1 MSSGGASFGQA
12 LFVNRLVFSIVYGAK
27 KMLLKES
34 MVERESNILFKV
46 LNDGNFPNF
55 SFLSFTT
62 DLRG

>member
-1 MSSGGASFGQA
+1 M
-12 LFVNRLVFSIVYGAK
+12 YGAK

>member
-1 MSSGGASFGQA
+1 MSFGGASFGQA
-12 LFVNRLVFSIVYGAK
+12 LFVNIRFFSIGYGAR

-34 MVERESNILFKV
+34 IVERESNVLFKV

-62 DLRG
+62 NLRG